1 MTCRVA
7 RSYQHFAQME
17 PLTCSECG
25 SMDLRVTAGT
35 LGPHLCPICVQSL
48 STEGGWT
55 EGAKYAPMR
64 QRSAA

>member
-7 RSYQHFAQME
+7 RSYQDFVQME
-17 PLTCSECG
+17 SVPCSECG

-35 LGPHLCPICVQSL
+35 LGPHLCPICAQSV
-48 STEGGWT
+48 SMVGAWT
-55 EGAKYAPMR
+55 EDAKYAPMR